1 VVAPA
6 SLRDALRAAKFVTD
20 WHTALPTQAA
30 PARFLQQG
38 FFARHVRRMR
48 AVYQARQRIVDVLT
62 DRFAGHLQVIPA
74 AAGLHLAA
82 TAAAPAEELA
92 AVLGRA
98 SAAGVALLPLSM
110 YGVDRPTRPG
120 TRACAGS
127 AAASPTEPARRAHG
141 GCP

>member
-1 VVAPA
+1 VQA
-6 SLRDALRAAKFVTD
+6 
-20 WHTALPTQAA
+20 HTALPTQAA
-30 PARFLQQG
+30 LARFLQQG

-48 AVYQARQRIVDVLT
+48 AVYQARHQRIVDVLT

-120 TRACAGS
+120 LVVGYGAI
-127 AAASPTEPARRAHG
+127 PTERLDEGLRRLRR
-141 GCP
+141 CFPD